1 MVPTIFLDTFV
12 AESVMQNAPSYSG
25 SGDGVVTVDYAVPV
39 DRLALKYVGR
49 SVYVWKGKMKG
60 KVGMVQSMSGDWAR
74 ISFASAMQGGS
85 VRTLNREH
93 LIR

>member
-49 SVYVWKGKMKG
+49 SVYVLERENEGQSG
-60 KVGMVQSMSGDWAR
+60 HGAVDVGRLGTDFICKCDAGWQ
-74 ISFASAMQGGS
+74 
-85 VRTLNREH
+85 RTHVE
-93 LIR
+93 